1 LPDPTDLNGQIDLNG
16 PIDLS
21 REVALVTGASKG
33 LGREFAIALAR
44 AGAAV
49 ALVARSASGLKET
62 AAAIE
67 AAGGRNVVLTCDVT
81 DQVSVKAT
89 VEEAERQLGP
99 LDIVIN
105 NAGIVGPSGPD
116 WELDPAEWWR
126 VIEVNL
132 SGQFYFAHAAMP
144 GMVARGRGRVVNVSS
159 HAAGFASAGFSAYCA
174 SKAALA
180 LWTECLAASAAE
192 HGVSVMAYTPGTVKT
207 DMTRYAASRP
217 DKGNRIVDGIS
228 ELFARGLD
236 DPIENAVSTFM
247 QVAAGH
253 FDGLPGRHIEI
264 GSQPEELMSKASE
277 IEERGLYAVR
287 INVLDRSDS
296 DDPADAWRGGST
308 PAPVSD

>member
-1 LPDPTDLNGQIDLNG
+1 MTDPIDLSG
-16 PIDLS
+16 PIDLDGQ
-21 REVALVTGASKG
+21 VALVTGASKG

-49 ALVARSASGLKET
+49 ALVARSASGLQET
-62 AAAIE
+62 ATSIE
-67 AAGGRNVVLTCDVT
+67 AAGGRAVTLTCDVV
-81 DQVSVKAT
+81 DQISVKAT
-89 VEEAERQLGP
+89 VDEAERLLGP
-99 LDIVIN
+99 IDIVIN
-105 NAGIVGPSGPD
+105 NAGVVGPSGPD

-174 SKAALA
+174 SKAALT
-180 LWTECLAASAAE
+180 LWTECLAGSAAE

-228 ELFARGLD
+228 ELFARGMD
-236 DPIENAVSTFM
+236 DPMENAVATFM
-247 QVAAGH
+247 QVAAGQ
-253 FDGLPGRHIEI
+253 FDAFPGRQIAV
-264 GSQPEELMSKASE
+264 GDQPDVMATSATE

-287 INVLDRSDS
+287 INVLDRVST
-296 DDPADAWRGGST
+296 DPADAWRGGSV
-308 PAPVSD
+308 PSPVSD